1 MTYASFVLLAMS
13 PAWLQPSWARPGLS
27 QVNLPI
33 SSLHL
38 SSPGKGP
45 QNSGATPSLPQTC
58 QLYTSLC
65 TQPPF
70 TGSLARVPHS
80 PQQEGFFPESWIHS
94 ENQAMTFKK
103 TLKIS
108 HVFLPTNFLFLSSLP
123 SYPTPV
129 PSLVRPSCPLSP
141 SLPRLLLSAH
151 LPLLFLLF
159 FFHFC
164 YSFFYVLKNNFYW
177 GTVALQCCVSFCCT
191 AKWFSY
197 MYTYIAFLWIS
208 FPFRSPQSTE

>member
-1 MTYASFVLLAMS
+1 MS

-27 QVNLPI
+27 QVNLRI

-45 QNSGATPSLPQTC
+45 QASGAAPNLPQTC

-70 TGSLARVPHS
+70 TGSLARVPHR

-108 HVFLPTNFLFLSSLP
+108 CVFLPANFLFLSSLP
-123 SYPTPV
+123 SYSTPV
-129 PSLVRPSCPLSP
+129 PSLVRPSCPFSP

-151 LPLLFLLF
+151 LPFLFLLF
-159 FFHFC
+159 FFFHFL
-164 YSFFYVLKNNFYW
+164 YSFFKKKKILLGYSCFTML
-177 GTVALQCCVSFCCT
+177 C
-191 AKWFSY
+191 
-197 MYTYIAFLWIS
+197 
-208 FPFRSPQSTE
+208 

>member
-1 MTYASFVLLAMS
+1 MS

-45 QNSGATPSLPQTC
+45 QASGAAPNLPQTC
-58 QLYTSLC
+58 QLYTSFC
-65 TQPPF
+65 AQPPF
-70 TGSLARVPHS
+70 TGSLARVPHR

-108 HVFLPTNFLFLSSLP
+108 CVFLPTNFLFLSSLP

-151 LPLLFLLF
+151 LPLLFFSF
-159 FFHFC
+159 FFSLSLL
-164 YSFFYVLKNNFYW
+164 SFFF
-177 GTVALQCCVSFCCT
+177 
-191 AKWFSY
+191 
-197 MYTYIAFLWIS
+197 FLII
-208 FPFRSPQSTE
+208 FIGV